1 MMSRYVARLGVFLMA
16 VAGGGCATLGP
27 DRGRIE
33 TDRLAGARSSPAL
46 EWAQSPTADA
56 DAAALREQPMTP
68 VNAVQMALLR
78 SPRLQ
83 QEYARLGLIR
93 ADVQEAIQIA
103 NPRLSAR
110 RLTGGGLVST
120 TLGLAM
126 PLVDLLVL
134 PSRVR
139 LARAD
144 QERAKREIAASIL
157 AVTVD
162 VEAGWYEY
170 AGAQQIADMRATVAK
185 GMVTSADLAQRFF
198 EAGNINELQLK
209 QEQAAASQARI
220 DAARARAGAQRARLQ
235 LNTLIGLSGPDADW
249 PVSAQLPSPIAEED
263 SAEIL
268 QSLSR
273 NTNLQLMA
281 ARQEVLVTEESLA
294 VIRRFRLLGGT
305 QIGYEREREPEVN
318 GPRVKG
324 PTLDLELPIFNQGQ
338 ARVARAQALAA
349 QARAR
354 LGQLELV
361 AGNAVRLGVEQVRVL
376 REIVETHRDVL
387 IPQRESVVA
396 RSQEQQN
403 YMIIGVFELIQAKRQ
418 EYDAY
423 QSYLEAIRDYW
434 LARTDLMRAVGARLP
449 SESAATMGPGMKEPE
464 TLVQT
469 PGGQR

>member
-1 MMSRYVARLGVFLMA
+1 MVSRYVARLAVVGMA
-16 VAGGGCATLGP
+16 LAGGGCATLGP
-27 DRGRIE
+27 DRGRVD
-33 TDRLAGARSSPAL
+33 TDTLIASRSNAAL
-46 EWAQSPTADA
+46 EWAPSPTADA

-93 ADVQEAIQIA
+93 ADVQEALQIA
-103 NPRLSAR
+103 NPRLSASGHS
-110 RLTGGGLVST
+110 GGGIVET
-120 TLGLAM
+120 TMGLAM

-139 LARAD
+139 LAKAD
-144 QERAKREIAASIL
+144 YERAKHEIAASIL

-162 VEAGWYEY
+162 VEAGWYQY
-170 AGAQQIADMRATVAK
+170 VAAQQIAEMRKTVAR
-185 GMVTSADLAQRFF
+185 GLATSADLAQRFF

-220 DAARARAGAQRARLQ
+220 DAARAQAGAQQARLE
-235 LNTLIGLSGPDADW
+235 LNTLIGLSGTDAEW
-249 PVSAQLPSPIAEED
+249 PVSAQLPVPVERED
-263 SAEIL
+263 AADDL
-268 QSLSR
+268 QTLSR

-281 ARQEVLVTEESLA
+281 ARQEVVVMEGLLSTT
-294 VIRRFRLLGGT
+294 RRFRLLGAT
-305 QIGYEREREPEVN
+305 AIGVETDKEPREP
-318 GPRVKG
+318 RLWG
-324 PTLDLELPIFNQGQ
+324 PTVDLELPIFNQGQ
-338 ARVARAQALAA
+338 ARVARAQALLA
-349 QARAR
+349 QSRAR
-354 LGQLELV
+354 LAGLELA
-361 AGNAVRLGVEQVRVL
+361 AGNAVRLGAERIRVL
-376 REIVETHRDVL
+376 REIVDTHRTAL

-434 LARTDLMRAVGARLP
+434 LARTELVRAVGARLP
-449 SESAATMGPGMKEPE
+449 SESAGARN
-464 TLVQT
+464 
-469 PGGQR
+469 PGGRP

>member
-1 MMSRYVARLGVFLMA
+1 MIGRVFSH
-16 VAGGGCATLGP
+16 GGMLVIALATTGCATLGP

-33 TDRLAGARSSPAL
+33 TDALVAARSGAAL
-46 EWAQSPTADA
+46 EWSQSPATDA
-56 DAAALREQPMTP
+56 DASRLRGHPMTP
-68 VNAVQMALLR
+68 VTAVQMALLR

-93 ADVQEAIQIA
+93 ADVKEAIQIA
-103 NPRLSAR
+103 NPRLTASR
-110 RLTGGGLVST
+110 HSGGGIVET
-120 TLGLAM
+120 TMGLAM

-139 LARAD
+139 LAKAD
-144 QERAKREIAASIL
+144 HERAKHEIAASIL

-162 VEAGWYEY
+162 VEAAWYEY
-170 AGAQQIADMRATVAK
+170 VAARQIADMRSTVAR

-198 EAGNINELQLK
+198 EAGNISELQLK

-220 DAARARAGAQRARLQ
+220 DAARAQADAQLGRLK
-235 LNTLIGLSGPDADW
+235 LNTLIGLSGDDGEWA
-249 PVSAQLPSPIAEED
+249 VSAQLPVPVEQED
-263 SAEIL
+263 AADAL

-281 ARQEVLVTEESLA
+281 ARQEVVVMEGLVKTT
-294 VIRRFRLLGGT
+294 RRFRLLGAT
-305 QIGYEREREPEVN
+305 AIGVESDKEPPIQRLW
-318 GPRVKG
+318 GPAV
-324 PTLDLELPIFNQGQ
+324 DLELPIFNQGQ
-338 ARVARAQALAA
+338 ARVARAEALLA
-349 QARAR
+349 QSRAR
-354 LGQLELV
+354 LAEVELA
-361 AGNAVRLGVEQVRVL
+361 AGNAVRLGAERVRVL
-376 REIVETHRDVL
+376 RDVVDTHRTAL

-449 SESAATMGPGMKEPE
+449 SESAATGVVRMPE
-464 TLVQT
+464 GDAAVRR
-469 PGGQR
+469 PGGRP

>member
-1 MMSRYVARLGVFLMA
+1 MMSRYVARLAVLLMGLA
-16 VAGGGCATLGP
+16 AAGCATLAA
-27 DRGRIE
+27 DRGRVD
-33 TDRLAGARSSPAL
+33 TDKLLSSRSNAAL
-46 EWAQSPTADA
+46 EWAPSPTVDA
-56 DAAALREQPMTP
+56 DAARLREQPMTP

-93 ADVQEAIQIA
+93 ADVQQAIQLA
-103 NPRLSAR
+103 NPTLNAR
-110 RLTGGGLVST
+110 RLTGGGAATT

-134 PSRVR
+134 PSRAR

-144 QERAKREIAASIL
+144 YERARREIGASIL
-157 AVTVD
+157 GVTVD
-162 VEAGWYEY
+162 VEAAWYQY
-170 AGAQQIADMRATVAK
+170 VASQQIADMRAAVAG
-185 GMVTSADLAQRFF
+185 GMRTSADLAQRFF

-220 DAARARAGAQRARLQ
+220 DAARARADAQRARLQ
-235 LNTLIGLSGPDADW
+235 LNTLIGLSGADADW
-249 PVSAQLPSPIAEED
+249 PVSAQLPSPAETED
-263 SAEIL
+263 TSEVL
-268 QSLSR
+268 QTLSQ
-273 NTNLQLMA
+273 TTSLQLMA
-281 ARQEVLVTEESLA
+281 ARQEVVVMEGALA
-294 VIRRFRLLGGT
+294 TTRRFRWLGGSD
-305 QIGYEREREPEVN
+305 IGYERETEAEGQRL
-318 GPRVKG
+318 RG
-324 PTLDLELPIFNQGQ
+324 PTLNLELPIFNQGQ
-338 ARVARAQALAA
+338 ARVARAQALVA
-349 QARAR
+349 QSRAR
-354 LGQLELV
+354 LAQLELA
-361 AGNAVRLGVEQVRVL
+361 AGNAVRLGVEHVRVL

-449 SESAATMGPGMKEPE
+449 SESSATGAPRMKDTDTAVRKPGVE
-464 TLVQT
+464 
-469 PGGQR
+469 R

>member
-1 MMSRYVARLGVFLMA
+1 MMSRSAAGLALLVVAL
-16 VAGGGCATLGP
+16 AGGGCATLGP

-33 TDRLAGARSSPAL
+33 TDTLVSSRSNPAL

-56 DAAALREQPMTP
+56 DAARLREQPMTP

-93 ADVQEAIQIA
+93 ADVQEAIQVA
-103 NPRLSAR
+103 NPRLNAR
-110 RLTGGGLVST
+110 RLSGDGLVTT

-144 QERAKREIAASIL
+144 YERAKREIAASIL
-157 AVTVD
+157 AVTAD
-162 VEAGWYEY
+162 VEAGWYGY
-170 AGAQQIADMRATVAK
+170 VGAQQIADMRATVAS
-185 GMVTSADLAQRFF
+185 GMATAADLAQRFF

-220 DAARARAGAQRARLQ
+220 DAARARADAQRARLQ

-249 PVSAQLPSPIAEED
+249 PVSPELPTPVAEED
-263 SAEIL
+263 SAEVL
-268 QSLSR
+268 QTLSR

-281 ARQEVLVTEESLA
+281 ARQEVLVMEGALA
-294 VIRRFRLLGGT
+294 ATHRFRLLGGT
-305 QIGYEREREPEVN
+305 EIGYEREREED
-318 GPRVKG
+318 GARLKG
-324 PTLDLELPIFNQGQ
+324 PTINLELPVFNQGQ
-338 ARVARAQALAA
+338 ARVARAQALVA
-349 QARAR
+349 QSRAR
-354 LGQLELV
+354 LGQLELA
-361 AGNAVRLGVEQVRVL
+361 AGNAVRLGTERVRVL
-376 REIVETHRDVL
+376 RAIVETHRDVL

-434 LARTDLMRAVGARLP
+434 LARTDLLRAVGARLP
-449 SESAATMGPGMKEPE
+449 SESMATPE
-464 TLVQT
+464 RN

>member
-1 MMSRYVARLGVFLMA
+1 MMSRSAAGLALLVVAL
-16 VAGGGCATLGP
+16 AGGGCATLGP

-33 TDRLAGARSSPAL
+33 TDTLVSSRSNPAL

-56 DAAALREQPMTP
+56 DAARLREQPMTP

-93 ADVQEAIQIA
+93 ADVQEAIQVA
-103 NPRLSAR
+103 NPRLNAR
-110 RLTGGGLVST
+110 RLSGDGLVTT

-144 QERAKREIAASIL
+144 YERAKREIAASIL
-157 AVTVD
+157 AVTAD
-162 VEAGWYEY
+162 VEAGWYGY
-170 AGAQQIADMRATVAK
+170 VGAQQIADMRATVAS
-185 GMVTSADLAQRFF
+185 GMATAADLAQRFF

-220 DAARARAGAQRARLQ
+220 DAARARADAQRARLQ
-235 LNTLIGLSGPDADW
+235 LNTLIGLSGTDADW
-249 PVSAQLPSPIAEED
+249 PVSPELPTPVAEED
-263 SAEIL
+263 SAEVL
-268 QSLSR
+268 QTLSR

-281 ARQEVLVTEESLA
+281 ARQEVLVMEGALA
-294 VIRRFRLLGGT
+294 ATRRFRLLGGT
-305 QIGYEREREPEVN
+305 EIGYEREREED
-318 GPRVKG
+318 GARLKG
-324 PTLDLELPIFNQGQ
+324 PTINLELPVFNQGQ
-338 ARVARAQALAA
+338 ARVARAQALLA
-349 QARAR
+349 QSRAR
-354 LGQLELV
+354 LGQLELA
-361 AGNAVRLGVEQVRVL
+361 AGNAVRLGTERVRVL
-376 REIVETHRDVL
+376 RAIVETHRDVL

-434 LARTDLMRAVGARLP
+434 LARTDLLRAVGARLP
-449 SESAATMGPGMKEPE
+449 SESMAAPDRN
-464 TLVQT
+464 

>member
-1 MMSRYVARLGVFLMA
+1 MMSRYGTRLAVLLMA
-16 VAGGGCATLGP
+16 LAGGGCATLGP
-27 DRGRIE
+27 DRGRLE
-33 TDRLAGARSSPAL
+33 TDKLVGSRSNPAL

-56 DAAALREQPMTP
+56 DAARLREQPMTP

-93 ADVQEAIQIA
+93 ADVQQAIQVA
-103 NPRLSAR
+103 NPRLNATRVS
-110 RLTGGGLVST
+110 GGGLAKT

-139 LARAD
+139 LVRAD
-144 QERAKREIAASIL
+144 YERAKLGIAASIL
-157 AVTVD
+157 TVTVD

-170 AGAQQIADMRATVAK
+170 VAAQQIADMRGTVAR

-198 EAGNINELQLK
+198 EAGNISELQLK

-220 DAARARAGAQRARLQ
+220 DAARAHADAQQARLQ
-235 LNTLIGLSGPDADW
+235 LNTLIGLSGADADW
-249 PVSAQLPSPIAEED
+249 RVSAQLPSPVEEED
-263 SAEIL
+263 AAEAL

-273 NTNLQLMA
+273 SANLQLMA
-281 ARQEVLVTEESLA
+281 ARQELVVTEGALA
-294 VIRRFRLLGGT
+294 ATRRFRLLGGT
-305 QIGYEREREPEVN
+305 EIGYEGEREPD
-318 GPRVKG
+318 GQRLKG

-338 ARVARAQALAA
+338 ARVARAEALVARS
-349 QARAR
+349 RAR
-354 LGQLELV
+354 LAELEV
-361 AGNAVRLGVEQVRVL
+361 AAGNAVRLGAERVRVL
-376 REIVETHRDVL
+376 REIIDTHRDVL

-434 LARTDLMRAVGARLP
+434 LARTSLMRAVGARLP
-449 SESAATMGPGMKEPE
+449 SESIAAPAPQMKDRNTP
-464 TLVQT
+464 VQR
-469 PGGQR
+469 PGGLR

>member
-1 MMSRYVARLGVFLMA
+1 MMSRYAARVAVLVMA
-16 VAGGGCATLGP
+16 AATGGCATLGP

-33 TDRLAGARSSPAL
+33 TDKLVGSRSKPAL

-56 DAAALREQPMTP
+56 DAARLREQPMTP

-103 NPRLSAR
+103 NPRLNAR
-110 RLTGGGLVST
+110 RLSGGGLLST
-120 TLGLAM
+120 TVGLAM

-144 QERAKREIAASIL
+144 YERAKREIAASIL
-157 AVTVD
+157 TVTVD
-162 VEAGWYEY
+162 VEAGWYAY
-170 AGAQQIADMRATVAK
+170 VAAQQIADMRATVAK
-185 GMVTSADLAQRFF
+185 GMATSADLAQRFF
-198 EAGNINELQLK
+198 EAGNITELQLK

-220 DAARARAGAQRARLQ
+220 DAGRARADAQRARLE
-235 LNTLIGLSGPDADW
+235 LNTMVGLSGADADW
-249 PVSAQLPSPIAEED
+249 PVSAQLPSPVAEED
-263 SAEIL
+263 SAEVL
-268 QSLSR
+268 QMLST

-281 ARQEVLVTEESLA
+281 ARQEVVVMEGALDAT
-294 VIRRFRLLGGT
+294 RRFRFLGGT
-305 QIGYEREREPEVN
+305 AIGYEREREPD

-338 ARVARAQALAA
+338 ARVSRAQALVA

-354 LGQLELV
+354 LSQLELA
-361 AGNAVRLGVEQVRVL
+361 AGNAVRLGAERVRIL
-376 REIVETHRDVL
+376 RDIVETHRDAL

-434 LARTDLMRAVGARLP
+434 LARTDLLRAVGARLP
-449 SESAATMGPGMKEPE
+449 SETTGMAAPAGKD
-464 TLVQT
+464 
-469 PGGQR
+469 GQR

>member
-1 MMSRYVARLGVFLMA
+1 MMSRSAVRLA
-16 VAGGGCATLGP
+16 VIVLTAAGGGCATLGP

-33 TDRLAGARSSPAL
+33 TDTLVSSRSNPAL
-46 EWAQSPTADA
+46 DWAPSPIADA
-56 DAAALREQPMTP
+56 DSARLREQPMTP

-93 ADVQEAIQIA
+93 ADVQEAIQVA
-103 NPRLSAR
+103 NPRLNAR
-110 RLTGGGLVST
+110 RLSGDGLVTT

-144 QERAKREIAASIL
+144 YERAKREIAASIL
-157 AVTVD
+157 AVTAD
-162 VEAGWYEY
+162 VEAGWYGY
-170 AGAQQIADMRATVAK
+170 VGAQQIADMRATVAS
-185 GMVTSADLAQRFF
+185 GMATAADLAQRFF

-220 DAARARAGAQRARLQ
+220 DAARARADAQRARLQ
-235 LNTLIGLSGPDADW
+235 LNTLIGLSGTDADW
-249 PVSAQLPSPIAEED
+249 PVSPELPTPVAEED
-263 SAEIL
+263 SAEVL
-268 QSLSR
+268 QTLSR

-281 ARQEVLVTEESLA
+281 ARQEVLVMEGALA
-294 VIRRFRLLGGT
+294 ATRRFRLLGGT
-305 QIGYEREREPEVN
+305 EIGYEREREED
-318 GPRVKG
+318 GARLKG
-324 PTLDLELPIFNQGQ
+324 PTINLELPVFNQGQ
-338 ARVARAQALAA
+338 ARVARAQALLA
-349 QARAR
+349 QSRAR
-354 LGQLELV
+354 LGQLELA
-361 AGNAVRLGVEQVRVL
+361 AGNAVRLGTERVRVL
-376 REIVETHRDVL
+376 RAIVETHRDVL

-434 LARTDLMRAVGARLP
+434 LARTDLLRAVGARLP
-449 SESAATMGPGMKEPE
+449 SESMPTPDRN
-464 TLVQT
+464 

>member
-1 MMSRYVARLGVFLMA
+1 MLSRYVRYVA
-16 VAGGGCATLGP
+16 VLLTALAGAGCATLGP
-27 DRGRIE
+27 DRGRID
-33 TDRLAGARSSPAL
+33 TDQLVGARSNPAL
-46 EWAQSPTADA
+46 DWRQSPVADA
-56 DAAALREQPMTP
+56 HAAKLREQPMTP

-103 NPRLSAR
+103 NPRLNAR
-110 RLTGGGLVST
+110 RLTGAGLVST
-120 TLGLAM
+120 SMGLAM

-157 AVTVD
+157 TVTVD
-162 VEAGWYEY
+162 VEAGWYGY
-170 AGAQQIADMRATVAK
+170 AAAQQIADMRATVAK

-220 DAARARAGAQRARLQ
+220 DAARARADAQRARLQ

-249 PVSAQLPSPIAEED
+249 GVSAELPSPVAEED
-263 SAEIL
+263 ASEVL

-273 NTNLQLMA
+273 TTNLQLMA
-281 ARQEVLVTEESLA
+281 ARQDVLVMEESLA
-294 VIRRFRLLGGT
+294 VTRRFRLLGGT
-305 QIGYEREREPEVN
+305 AIGYEREREPDE
-318 GPRVKG
+318 PRVATTG

-338 ARVARAQALAA
+338 ARVTRAQALAA

-354 LGQLELV
+354 LAELELA

-376 REIVETHRDVL
+376 RDIVETHRDVL

-449 SESAATMGPGMKEPE
+449 SESAGSGALPTKNTEAP
-464 TLVQT
+464 VQRA
-469 PGGQR
+469 GGGR